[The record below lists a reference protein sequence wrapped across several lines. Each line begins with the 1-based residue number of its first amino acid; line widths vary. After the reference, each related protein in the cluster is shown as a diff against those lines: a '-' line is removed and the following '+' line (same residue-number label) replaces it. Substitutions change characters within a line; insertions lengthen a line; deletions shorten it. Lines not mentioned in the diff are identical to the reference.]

1 MIVVTVAVAVV
12 VVVVVVLLYIY
23 FFIFSSSG
31 RWEKTIFKRTTLPR
45 IFMRCQVPIYLN
57 HTAALAA
64 ARAVTTDGH
73 RYYSNASCRR

>member
-12 VVVVVVLLYIY
+12 VVVVVVLLYI

-31 RWEKTIFKRTTLPR
+31 RWEKTIVKRTTLPR